1 MASNLWEDV
10 RRSLQDLGNIAAEKS
25 REFSKVAAD
34 KAEELTKKG
43 RVRMEIL
50 QTNREIERQFA
61 ELGGRV
67 YDVQA
72 EEALDSIGE
81 DPDIQALFEK
91 ISVLEEKKRA
101 QEEKLEELRK
111 REPEEPESEPAG
123 EGEAGEE
130 PGEEAEKSAAEDS
143 EEDEEKKDPEK

>member
-67 YDVQA
+67 YDAQA

-123 EGEAGEE
+123 EGEE
-130 PGEEAEKSAAEDS
+130 PEEEAEKSAAEDS